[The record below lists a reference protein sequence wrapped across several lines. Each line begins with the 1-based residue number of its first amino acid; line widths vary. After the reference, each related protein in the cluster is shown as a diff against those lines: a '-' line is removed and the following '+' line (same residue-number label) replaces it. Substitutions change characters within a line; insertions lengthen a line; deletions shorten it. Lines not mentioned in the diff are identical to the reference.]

1 MTAVVFIITWEIIRK
16 PTWHWKK
23 PRVRVEWTAICTWG
37 KLMLPPE
44 IIIMPPVC
52 TAITCPSRDRMRRS
66 IINWDYA
73 SWRKGLPEGV
83 GSISG
88 RKTDRREQP
97 DADLI
102 LQRDRSIRISAGLS
116 ESSSTVKGLLTK
128 LPGRPDGHP
137 GTAVFIYEVEEQSSA
152 FCRNCRSSI

>member
-1 MTAVVFIITWEIIRK
+1 
-16 PTWHWKK
+16 
-23 PRVRVEWTAICTWG
+23 
-37 KLMLPPE
+37 
-44 IIIMPPVC
+44 
-52 TAITCPSRDRMRRS
+52 MR
-66 IINWDYA
+66 A
-73 SWRKGLPEGV
+73 GEKGLPEGV